1 MQNRA
6 IRMKSTFLIPIVL
19 ILLFISSSSPA
30 ITPEEEM
37 KSVSPLLE
45 PASSGP
51 VDPSD
56 GVTDY
61 HTHDEM
67 VTELNQVVA
76 DHSPIVSLISI
87 GSTYEGRDIWAMKIS
102 DNPQIEEDEPEV
114 YFNCMH
120 HAREWLTLEFCL
132 YVIEVLTD
140 GYGVNMTITDMVNE
154 RQLWIIPNV
163 NPDGRTYDGGDDPT
177 SYMNWRKNRSPNG
190 DGTYGTDL
198 NRNYGWMW
206 GGAGSRDLTWTQTY
220 RGSGPFSEL
229 ETSAIRD
236 FVKQHDFV
244 FAISYH
250 TYSQLILYPWGNTED
265 VTEDDDIL
273 STLATEM
280 SNRVTNKA
288 GSSYPGYTPQKAS
301 DLYLTTGSDDDWLY
315 GEMGI
320 LSFTFELYP
329 HWNDAGPAVSF
340 PYNGFHPREDKI
352 LPVCEDNLGAALFLL
367 EIADR
372 PFQVMNHLSLS
383 AEVERMTVHRNET
396 GFFNI
401 TVLNDG
407 KDSNLYSLTHSSL
420 PGWFISLDEDS
431 PALLPSQDTQV
442 TLTVQVPAFAA
453 SGDHL
458 IWVNGTSA
466 VYTGVSDSL
475 RLVVHVPHAHDIG
488 MSAVGYFEHRETY
501 PMGNYTFNSVAE
513 NFGEHPEFG
522 FQTSMEIRR
531 LGAPVPQIALQEGA
545 EISDPSWTVIDYDG
559 PGSTNEWHR
568 VTTQSHNGSYSWW
581 MGNDG
586 TGRYSNRAHQILRSP
601 PFGLVDASSATLHLY
616 QKLHTEESWDFAS
629 IDVGSGGEWKVLA
642 SYSGLVSSGFQKFSF
657 DISDFIDRTDV
668 QVRFRFSSDMA
679 LTETGWFIDDLV
691 VMAEYPQESLVYGP
705 EQKTVATFLEPGLSQ
720 AVDWRY
726 KFVEGGTFKIV
737 AQTLLVGDENPENDD
752 AYVIVEI
759 DPSKYRIP
767 LKEGWNL
774 VSLPLIPLSNDLTDI
789 LSSISGKYTTVRYYR
804 SNFSDDPWMEY
815 TTWKG
820 YSDLTEANETMA
832 LWIEATEDVDLDVEG
847 VVAPPTT
854 IRLSK
859 GWNFVGYPS
868 LTDRRPSDALAG
880 LPVIE
885 VQAYD
890 AAPPFHLKKMTPSD
904 YFRTGSGYWILV
916 SEDIDWVVDP

>member
-6 IRMKSTFLIPIVL
+6 THMKPTYL
-19 ILLFISSSSPA
+19 ILVVLLLLSISSSSPA
-30 ITPEEEM
+30 ITPEEEA

-45 PASSGP
+45 PASTGP

-61 HTHDEM
+61 HTYDEM

-76 DHSPIVSLISI
+76 DHSSIVSLVSI

-140 GYGVNMTITDMVNE
+140 GYGVNMTITDMVNG

-177 SYMNWRKNRSPNG
+177 SYRNWRKNRSPNG

-206 GGAGSRDLTWTQTY
+206 GGAGASDQTGWLTY
-220 RGSGPFSEL
+220 RGSEPFSEL

-265 VTEDDDIL
+265 VTEDDHIL

-280 SNRVTNKA
+280 SNRITNKE

-301 DLYLTTGSDDDWLY
+301 DLYLTSGSDDDWLY

-320 LSFTFELYP
+320 YSFTFELYP
-329 HWNDAGPAVSF
+329 HRNDAGPAVSF

-367 EIADR
+367 EIADK
-372 PFQVMNHLSLS
+372 PFQVMNHMSLS
-383 AEVERMTVHRNET
+383 AEVERITIPRNET
-396 GFFNI
+396 GSFNI

-407 KDSNLYSLTHSSL
+407 KDSDLYSLTHSSL
-420 PGWFISLDEDS
+420 PGWTISLDENS
-431 PALLPSQDTQV
+431 PALASGQETQV
-442 TLTVQVPAFAA
+442 TLTVQVPSFAT
-453 SGDHL
+453 SGEHF
-458 IWVNGTSA
+458 IWVNGTSTL
-466 VYTGVSDSL
+466 YPGVSDSL
-475 RLVVHVPHAHDIG
+475 RFEVYVPYTHDIG
-488 MSAVGYFEHRETY
+488 MSGIGYFEHRETY
-501 PMGNYTFNSVAE
+501 PMGNYSFYSTTD
-513 NFGEHPEFG
+513 NFGESPEFTI
-522 FQTSMEIRR
+522 QTSMEIRR
-531 LGAPVPQIALQEGA
+531 LGASIPQVVLQEGA
-545 EISDPSWTVIDYDG
+545 EISNPSWTVIDYDG
-559 PGSTNEWHR
+559 TSSIHEWHR
-568 VTTQSHNGSYSWW
+568 VTTQSHNGTYSWW

-586 TGRYSNRAHQILRSP
+586 NGMYPNRAYQILRSP
-601 PFGLVDASSATLHLY
+601 PFNLEGATSAHLHLY
-616 QKLHTEESWDFAS
+616 QKLSTEDHYDFAS
-629 IDVGSGGEWKVLA
+629 IDVGSGDEWKVLA
-642 SYSGLVSSGFQKFSF
+642 SYSGPVSSGFQKFSF
-657 DISDFIDRTDV
+657 DISDFIDRRDV
-668 QVRFRFSSDMA
+668 HVRFRFSSDMW
-679 LTETGWFIDDLV
+679 LWDTGWFIDDIV
-691 VMAEYPQESLVYGP
+691 VMADYPQESLVYGP
-705 EQKTVATFLEPGLSQ
+705 EQKIMATFLEPGQSE

-726 KFVEGGTFKIV
+726 KFIEGGTFKIV
-737 AQTLLVGDENPENDD
+737 AQTLLVGDENPDNDE
-752 AYVIVEI
+752 AYVVVEI
-759 DPSKYRIP
+759 DPSRYRIP
-767 LKEGWNL
+767 LREGWNL
-774 VSLPLIPLSNDLTDI
+774 VSLPLIPPSKDLTAI
-789 LSSISGKYTTVRYYR
+789 LSSISGKYASVRYYR
-804 SNFSDDPWMEY
+804 SNFSDDPWVEY
-815 TTWKG
+815 RTWKT

-832 LWIEATEDVDLDVEG
+832 LWIEATEDVDLDIPG
-847 VVAPPTT
+847 LVAPATT
-854 IRLSK
+854 VRLFK

-880 LPVIE
+880 LSVIE
-885 VQAYD
+885 VQMYD
-890 AAPPFHLKKMTPSD
+890 TTPPFHLKKMTPSD